1 MKKTTAC
8 FLIIILLVGMLPV
21 SSVQAAQPAQNLA
34 PDVVTYDIDVTLDVE
49 GGYLL
54 EGVETVTYRNTT
66 QTDIPDLVFHLY
78 LNAFEN
84 EDTIFMQEGG
94 PMHRGNQWVE
104 AENGWIEVTGLR
116 LLDGTELTF
125 EELEDG
131 TLARAALPE
140 LVEPG
145 ELVSFEL
152 TFRAKLPKVFAR
164 TDWATDASGD
174 PFVMVGQWFPKL
186 GVWQDTGWNAYPFHA
201 NAEFFADFG
210 TYDVTIT
217 LPEGYMTGA
226 TGMPVETGLVE
237 TPSGMQTV
245 AYHAEDVIDFAWTA
259 SPNFQTATRTV
270 GTIEVLYLYLPEH
283 DWTAERVLDAAE
295 LAVNKFGAWY
305 GPYPYPRLTI
315 VDVPDEG
322 EGAGGM
328 EYPTLITAGAMDI
341 TGLGSTLSKTGVERG
356 LELVVIHEAGHQWWM
371 GMVAFNEA
379 EEPWLDEGFTDYST
393 MRLLNEVYGVGESAI
408 DAGNL
413 DAGYLDM
420 RRMEYVAFPGVPMY
434 GNAWEFGGLQYGIA
448 AYSKPALSLLTLQN
462 VLGVETMDRIM
473 KSFFTQHQFSHPT
486 TEDFQAVVEQ
496 EAAGQDLIWFFGGEN
511 FGGLLYG
518 VETVNYSAQSIDGN
532 SITIAREGD
541 LPVPVD
547 VLVQLADGA
556 STTLVWDG
564 AEPERTIEFDQPVES
579 FQIDPQRKVLVE
591 LVWSDNGLAS
601 GPRIADWLTAV
612 TRLLYHL
619 QNWLLTVGGL

>member
-1 MKKTTAC
+1 MKKSAA
-8 FLIIILLVGMLPV
+8 FIVLIALLAGLLPV
-21 SSVQAAQPAQNLA
+21 PSAQAAPLAQNLA
-34 PDVVTYDIDVTLDVE
+34 PDVVTYDIDVMLDVE

-84 EDTIFMQEGG
+84 KETIFMQEGG

-116 LLDGTELTF
+116 LLDGTELAL

-140 LVEPG
+140 LVKPG
-145 ELVSFEL
+145 EEVSFEL

-164 TDWATDASGD
+164 TGWATDASGD

-201 NAEFFADFG
+201 NSEFFANFG

-217 LPEGYMTGA
+217 VPQGYTTGA
-226 TGMPVETGLVE
+226 TGMQVDVGPVET
-237 TPSGMQTV
+237 PMGMQSMS
-245 AYHAEDVIDFAWTA
+245 YHAEDVIDFAWTT
-259 SPNFQTATRTV
+259 SPNFQAATRTV
-270 GTIEVLYLYLPEH
+270 GAIELLYLYLPEH
-283 DWTAERVLDAAE
+283 AWTVERVLDAAA
-295 LAVNKFGAWY
+295 LAVTKFGEWY

-315 VDVPDEG
+315 VDAPDDG

-341 TGLGSTLSKTGVERG
+341 TGMGSTLSQTGVERG

-371 GMVAFNEA
+371 GMAAFNEA

-393 MRLLNEVYGVGESAI
+393 MRLLNETYGTGESAI

-434 GNAWEFGGLQYGIA
+434 GKSWEFGMLQYGVA

-486 TEDFQAVVEQ
+486 TEDFQAVAEN
-496 EAAGQDLIWFFGGEN
+496 EAAGQDLSWFFGGET
-511 FGGLLYG
+511 FGGLVYG
-518 VETVNYSAQSIDGN
+518 VETVNYIAKSIDER
-532 SITIAREGD
+532 SVTVAREGD

-547 VLVQLADGA
+547 VLVRFADG
-556 STTLVWDG
+556 STNNLVWDG
-564 AEPERTIEFDQPVES
+564 TEPERTIAFDQPVES

-591 LVWSDNGLAS
+591 LVWSDNGLS
-601 GPRIADWLTAV
+601 RSPRVADWLTAV